1 MLRSFGCGVLLLC
14 TEALTQGAT
23 GAADIAGLTWH
34 HVHAA
39 GAGRVGVVLAWPV
52 GAVHDPAGRTGFAQ
66 AMRALLELCQ
76 RDRPSGK
83 RFVVEARGR
92 FTLMWAAV
100 PVQELSEHLGFL
112 ARLLA
117 GKIEITADLHV
128 LALAR
133 ARLLADDNTR
143 LYPGPALYNKAR
155 CSLYPGR
162 ATGRSLD
169 GVPAEIAAI
178 SRAELTARY
187 ADHYGTRGAVLATV
201 GGLTREHLESRLRQH
216 LAAPSGADRLPG
228 PVAPAAAEPVVS
240 EEIHRL
246 VDGPYVTM
254 AFPAPAPDKPSAA
267 FLVAVLALRYQA
279 QPHFGAYRGA
289 EWRARFTPFVRYD
302 YLAGDPLVMINRRGR
317 DGAAATGARQE
328 IERFLVAVKRHGLRQ
343 RLLQLAKL
351 EIDNTL
357 RRPWQGGQREVA
369 LRARILCVRGL
380 LGFDD
385 GFVAQVQDVTDEDA
399 RAALLQHL
407 RDDMVCWLAFLPEPS
422 VKLPG

>member
-1 MLRSFGCGVLLLC
+1 VLLLC
-14 TEALTQGAT
+14 TEALTQGAA

-66 AMRALLELCQ
+66 AIRALLELCQ

-92 FTLMWAAV
+92 FSLLWAAV

-117 GKIEITADLHV
+117 GKIEITADLHA

-143 LYPGPALYNKAR
+143 LYPGPALHNKAR
-155 CSLYPGR
+155 RFLYKGR
-162 ATGRSLD
+162 ATGRPLD

-178 SRAELTARY
+178 TRAELAARY

-216 LAAPSGADRLPG
+216 LAAPSGVDGLPG
-228 PVAPAAAEPVVS
+228 PVGPEAAEPVVS
-240 EEIHRL
+240 EEIHPL

-254 AFPAPAPDKPSAA
+254 AFPAPEPGKPSAA
-267 FLVAVLALRYQA
+267 FLVGVLALRYQA
-279 QPHFGAYRGA
+279 QTHFGAYRGG
-289 EWRARFTPFVRYD
+289 EWRARTPFVRYD
-302 YLAGDPLVMINRRGR
+302 YLAGDPLVMVNRRGR
-317 DGAAATGARQE
+317 DGAVATGARQE
-328 IERFLVAVKRHGLRQ
+328 IERLLVAVKRHGLRQ

-385 GFVAQVQDVTDEDA
+385 GFVAQVQDVTDADA
-399 RAALLQHL
+399 RTALLQHL
-407 RDDMVCWLAFLPEPS
+407 RDDTECWLAFLPKPS
-422 VKLPG
+422 QRLPGFRTQRR